1 MATRNLPSTPRRN
14 SNVFTIGMIVAG
26 LAIVV
31 GLYFLWSSLQNSG
44 SSADQREPSNVD
56 GYAVVV
62 GDSGADHTVRIY
74 EDMQCPVCAQFEAAT
89 AEDLKAGIEA
99 GTVKVEYRVVSFLD
113 SASDN
118 DYSSRA
124 ANAAIAVLETGGVEA
139 FEAFHDTAFAT
150 QPAEGGPGPDDE
162 ALIAMAVDA
171 GAEETDVRPLIE
183 DKVFESWLQDATD
196 QMSKDGVTGTPTVFI
211 DGEKIEGSP
220 ADAVS
225 AVQALL

>member
-1 MATRNLPSTPRRN
+1 
-14 SNVFTIGMIVAG
+14 
-26 LAIVV
+26 
-31 GLYFLWSSLQNSG
+31 
-44 SSADQREPSNVD
+44 
-56 GYAVVV
+56 
-62 GDSGADHTVRIY
+62 
-74 EDMQCPVCAQFEAAT
+74 MQCPVCAQFEAAT

-220 ADAVS
+220 ADAVA

>member
-1 MATRNLPSTPRRN
+1 M
-14 SNVFTIGMIVAG
+14 
-26 LAIVV
+26 
-31 GLYFLWSSLQNSG
+31 
-44 SSADQREPSNVD
+44 
-56 GYAVVV
+56 
-62 GDSGADHTVRIY
+62 
-74 EDMQCPVCAQFEAAT
+74 
-89 AEDLKAGIEA
+89 
-99 GTVKVEYRVVSFLD
+99 
-113 SASDN
+113 
-118 DYSSRA
+118 
-124 ANAAIAVLETGGVEA
+124 LETGGVEA

-220 ADAVS
+220 ADAVA